1 MKTYLQRNSLPLA
14 MFFALLIGLALGWQP
29 DTASASAGMALMA
42 LSTAVAPFPATPQL
56 TAIALAYR
64 NERLIADAVLPR
76 VPVGAQNF
84 KYLSYPKGTFLTP
97 PDTRVARKGKPNT
110 VEFTASEVE
119 SSTYDEALDDEVP
132 YSDVANAAAQPGMP
146 NPLMRA
152 TEGITD
158 LLALRREVRTAA
170 LVFAQGSYA
179 AGNRVQLAGNDQW
192 SSTHADSNPIAD
204 ITAGLDACIMRPN
217 VMVIGRAAYTKL
229 AQNAAMVKAYNGT
242 TGDAGIVPRQFIADL
257 FELEEIL
264 VGEGWLNTAKKGQ
277 TVVAART
284 WGKHCAL
291 IYRNKQADT
300 QRGATFGVTAQ
311 WGARFAGSI
320 PDKDIGMR
328 GGERVRVGES
338 VRELLMASDLGYFI
352 EDCIA

>member
-1 MKTYLQRNSLPLA
+1 MKTYLQRN
-14 MFFALLIGLALGWQP
+14 LIPVIMLIAICAALALGWQP
-29 DTASASAGMALMA
+29 DPVSAAGALMVLA
-42 LSTAVAPFPATPQL
+42 TTVAPFPVTPEL
-56 TAIALAYR
+56 TAVSLAYR
-64 NERLIADAVLPR
+64 NTRLIADEVLPR

-84 KYLSYPKGTFLTP
+84 KYLSYPKSTFLTP
-97 PDTRVARKGKPNT
+97 PDTRVARKGRPNT
-110 VEFTASEVE
+110 VEFSATEVE

-132 YSDVANAAAQPGMP
+132 FADVQNAAAQPGMP

-158 LLALRREVRTAA
+158 LLALRREVRAAA
-170 LVFAQGSYA
+170 LVFAQATYA
-179 AGNRVQLAGNDQW
+179 AANRVQLAGNDQW
-192 SSTHADSNPIAD
+192 NVVHADSNPIAD
-204 ITAGLDACIMRPN
+204 ITTGLDACIMRPN

-242 TGDAGIVPRQFIADL
+242 TGDAGIVPRQFITDL

-300 QRGATFGVTAQ
+300 QRGTTFAFTAQ
-311 WGARFAGSI
+311 WGARFAGTKTD
-320 PDKDIGMR
+320 PDIGMR

-338 VRELLMASDLGYFI
+338 VRELIVANDLGYYI
-352 EDCIA
+352 EDCVA